1 MGFFKKKPGAK
12 GIRPKTSRVK
22 VYVHGRSVLCC
33 GCRLLRRSDQTPGS
47 DDNEKLGGRLSIATH
62 KNADRAITDGDQM
75 KEAFLYLWGDEEVLE
90 GSLSS
95 PELWDAGTRS
105 SSLGGLHV
113 LKHNLFG

>member
-75 KEAFLYLWGDEEVLE
+75 KEAFLR
-90 GSLSS
+90 LSR
-95 PELWDAGTRS
+95 GGRGG
-105 SSLGGLHV
+105 LGGGACPRPSSGTLRQEAQAW
-113 LKHNLFG
+113 GGCMC